1 MEVDGWMDGW
11 MGNWTTGQ
19 MNGWI
24 RWYMDKWIDGNTDAW
39 MYGYIGRCP
48 SLENSGSFS
57 EQDYIDSIRWVC
69 IDSINNWI
77 DTQTSKQTT
86 KQASKTHKH
95 TNERTNEHKQTNENK
110 QTYIYIQTNKQNKQT
125 NISMG
130 KSAFM
135 SSLISFKLLVYFLS
149 SIVCKSTL

>member
-1 MEVDGWMDGW
+1 
-11 MGNWTTGQ
+11 
-19 MNGWI
+19 
-24 RWYMDKWIDGNTDAW
+24 MDKWIDGNTDAW

-95 TNERTNEHKQTNENK
+95 TNERTNERT
-110 QTYIYIQTNKQNKQT
+110 QTNKRKQT
-125 NISMG
+125 NIHIYTNKQTKQSNKHIDG
-130 KSAFM
+130 
-135 SSLISFKLLVYFLS
+135 
-149 SIVCKSTL
+149 